1 MTDTDRDRAV
11 HELIRR
17 IAKRF
22 HPEMIILFGS
32 HARGEATSDSDLD
45 LLVIMEVPGSCRQ
58 KANEIDLALADRTI
72 PMDLIVLTP
81 RQFERQKHVV
91 GTIAHEAFRK
101 GRILYDRAA

>member
-1 MTDTDRDRAV
+1 MTDTDRDRAL
-11 HELIRR
+11 HDFTQR

-32 HARGEATSDSDLD
+32 CARGQATSDSDLD
-45 LLVIMEVPGSCRQ
+45 LLVVMEVSGSCRQ

-72 PMDLIVLTP
+72 PMDLIVVTP

-91 GTIAHEAFRK
+91 GTIAHEAFRN
-101 GRILYDRAA
+101 GRILYEHAA